1 MKAGPDLVNTFEQ
14 RPARY
19 LKSRVEWI
27 GKTCIDFTGWLSY
40 YQINFVSANLWLC
53 FTLTGRIENKDTKKT
68 TPHIHVGRGV
78 GLART
83 IYIRFTY
90 GIFGLEITKY
100 TVYLYVYIRFWP
112 TLKKRRV
119 VMAVEQIHI
128 VGQNRIYAPY
138 MTVYLIESLPKTPY
152 IHRIHMV
159 LSNPTIRTCQVL
171 RLFRKHAPYEMC
183 HSFKYRDISFFLFP
197 LRLR

>member
-1 MKAGPDLVNTFEQ
+1 MSAEQTEWERMRTSTLLLNTAHKSSCLQCKKGVCSWGISSMSVACHWMKKHMVGQN
-14 RPARY
+14 
-19 LKSRVEWI
+19 
-27 GKTCIDFTGWLSY
+27 
-40 YQINFVSANLWLC
+40 
-53 FTLTGRIENKDTKKT
+53 
-68 TPHIHVGRGV
+68 HIYIYIY
-78 GLART
+78 

-197 LRLR
+197 LRLRWWTWLQQNCSVRTGQRV